1 MICTG
6 FSLINLILNTL
17 AMKIILFL
25 LVVCLFS
32 TMSFSQ
38 KQQKN
43 ITHYLFPEFIQG
55 KVLMKKGKINEA
67 FLNYNALTEE
77 MIFESNGVKLALAQL
92 EAIDTVFVS
101 GKKFVPVNGKLYDLI
116 YSSDYEL
123 FAEHKC
129 KLNDPGKPAGYGTS
143 SQLGAASTYSTYF
156 SGNRVYEMTLP
167 ETVET
172 NPYTVYYLKKDGV
185 LLKFVSLKF
194 LLKEFP
200 EKSGAAK
207 QFIRENNVSYDNPE
221 SMVKLI
227 KFLES
232 N

>member
-1 MICTG
+1 
-6 FSLINLILNTL
+6 
-17 AMKIILFL
+17 MKIVVFL
-25 LVVCLFS
+25 LVGYFIS
-32 TMSFSQ
+32 MDGFSQ
-38 KQQKN
+38 KQQKS
-43 ITHYLFPEFIQG
+43 ITHYLFSEFIQG

-67 FLNYNALTEE
+67 LLNYNALTEE
-77 MIFESNGVKLALAQL
+77 MIFENNGVKLALAQL

-101 GKKFVPVNGKLYDLI
+101 GKKFVPLNGKLYDLI
-116 YSSDYEL
+116 YHSKYEL
-123 FAEHKC
+123 YAEHKC

-172 NPYTVYYLKKDGV
+172 NPYTVYYLKKDGA
-185 LLKFVSLKF
+185 LIKFVSLKF

-200 EKSGAAK
+200 EKSGSAK
-207 QFIRENNVSYDNPE
+207 KFIRENSVSYDDPE
-221 SMVKLI
+221 SLVKLV

>member
-1 MICTG
+1 MKFISFIFLAC
-6 FSLINLILNTL
+6 IILNS
-17 AMKIILFL
+17 AFG
-25 LVVCLFS
+25 
-32 TMSFSQ
+32 Q
-38 KQQKN
+38 KQTKT

-55 KVLMKKGKINEA
+55 KALMKKGKINEA
-67 FLNYNALTEE
+67 PMNYNTLTEE
-77 MIFESNGVKLALAQL
+77 MIFENNGVKLALAQL
-92 EAIDTVFVS
+92 EAIDTVYV
-101 GKKFVPVNGKLYDLI
+101 GDKKFVPINGKLFDLL
-116 YSSDYEL
+116 YHSKFEL

-143 SQLGAASTYSTYF
+143 SQLGAASTYSSYF

-167 ETVET
+167 ETLET
-172 NPYTVYYLKKDGV
+172 NPYTVYYLRKDEN

-207 QFIRENNVSYDNPE
+207 KFIRENNVSYENPE
-221 SMVKLI
+221 SVIKLVR
-227 KFLES
+227 FLET